1 MSEIDATSVAF
12 PSREAAAFTRDVKPG
27 VAVFRNQRALVQGE
41 LVHVAE
47 DPSAVRRGRGLLHRH
62 HVESFSIYAW

>member
-1 MSEIDATSVAF
+1 
-12 PSREAAAFTRDVKPG
+12 
-27 VAVFRNQRALVQGE
+27 
-41 LVHVAE
+41 VAE